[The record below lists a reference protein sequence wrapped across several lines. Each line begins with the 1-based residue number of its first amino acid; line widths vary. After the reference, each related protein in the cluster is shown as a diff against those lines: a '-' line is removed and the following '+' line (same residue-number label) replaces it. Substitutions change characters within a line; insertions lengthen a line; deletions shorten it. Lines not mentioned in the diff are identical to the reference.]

1 MMNTIRK
8 LQKAITKS
16 PMETGVIAV
25 MVLMLGSFVLP
36 SSVDASTNLNP
47 VNDKSTALEIS
58 AMQNQTKDFG
68 VLPTAKDRKGVSVRY
83 MQVSAYT
90 SRVQECDST
99 PFITA
104 SNTHVRDGVVATNQ
118 LPFGTRIK
126 MPELYGDKVF
136 IVEDRMN
143 TRYKNNVD
151 IWMDDLSVAKHF
163 GRKTVKIEI
172 YKSK

>member
-1 MMNTIRK
+1 MNTLRHIPTYI
-8 LQKAITKS
+8 KAS
-16 PMETGVIAV
+16 PVESGVVAV
-25 MVLMLGSFVLP
+25 MILALGYFAMPLN
-36 SSVDASTNLNP
+36 VDATTNLG
-47 VNDKSTALEIS
+47 VLADKTVALEVA

-68 VLPTAKDRKGVSVRY
+68 TLPTNDDREGVSVRY

-90 SRVQECDST
+90 SRVEECDST

-104 SNTHVRDGVVATNQ
+104 SQTHVRDGVVATNQ

-126 MPELYGDKVF
+126 MPELFGDKVF

-143 TRYKNNVD
+143 TRYKNNMD
-151 IWMDDLSVAKHF
+151 IWMDDLSVARKF

-172 YKSK
+172 YKK